1 MTPRSWVPTKTTQ
14 TKMTSTAS
22 ELAQLASSRQ
32 RIPAHRSEP
41 SPSLLNLRPAGRN
54 NNVAGGWSSGKEK
67 RRGGQ
72 VHSSIFGFCI
82 RGADILKFL
91 KFWSKIIKKISK
103 ITAEIISY
111 QGGGLYNR
119 AKIWTLVVAG
129 CLAGV
134 ALAGGS
140 TTYPNTQVTSMAH
153 ALHKR
158 GRSARRSSG
167 ASIGQSSSMSWMAA
181 NGPNLLELIDG
192 S

>member
-103 ITAEIISY
+103 ITDEIISY

-119 AKIWTLVVAG
+119 AKI
-129 CLAGV
+129 
-134 ALAGGS
+134 
-140 TTYPNTQVTSMAH
+140 
-153 ALHKR
+153 
-158 GRSARRSSG
+158 
-167 ASIGQSSSMSWMAA
+167 
-181 NGPNLLELIDG
+181 
-192 S
+192 